1 MMRIMRP
8 VSVVQLFLVLSLSG
22 VTFACHSTNKS
33 SKPVPAVEGTDSCQ
47 SNPEHTYEVF
57 VPARSSADTR
67 LPLLVA
73 IDPHGSG
80 QTAMEHLK
88 EAATTY
94 PAVLVASNLIQND
107 DPHYMEEMQQLIADV
122 QKRFPVG
129 KEIYLAGFSGGARM
143 MLGYAANHPVDG
155 VMACGAFASPDQLT
169 TISCPV
175 MGLIGMD
182 DFNFPEMVQY
192 ILKPDLTPSN
202 VHIEL
207 TEASH
212 AWPDKSRLTNVFGW
226 FRLSAQSGKKDNKQQ
241 IRPYVKAQQVRI
253 DSLAG
258 AGALLQAACISRN
271 MASVKA
277 FDNAGSFDTL
287 TNELARRPAY
297 REQMS
302 QLTASLQFEF
312 NRRQL
317 FLQSLFSKDENW
329 WKKEISALH
338 EKMATEPNTM
348 QRMAYKRLGGFLGIV
363 CYSYAKQLA
372 AQKDIPHLEKI
383 LTIYRLAE
391 PDNKDMQHYTEV
403 LKSIEKK

>member
-1 MMRIMRP
+1 MRIMRP
-8 VSVVQLFLVLSLSG
+8 VSVIQLFLALTLSG
-22 VTFACHSTNKS
+22 VTFACQSTHKRS
-33 SKPVPAVEGTDSCQ
+33 EPVPAVERTDSCL

-67 LPLLVA
+67 LPLLIA

-107 DPHYMEEMQQLIADV
+107 DPHYMEELQQLIADV

-129 KEIYLAGFSGGARM
+129 KQIYLAGFSGGARM
-143 MLGYAANHPVDG
+143 VLGYATTHQVDG

-169 TISCPV
+169 AISCPV

-182 DFNFPEMVQY
+182 DFNFPEVVQY
-192 ILKPDLTPSN
+192 ILKQDLTPFN

-212 AWPDKSRLTNVFGW
+212 AWPDKDRLTNVFGW
-226 FRLSAQSGKKDNKQQ
+226 FRLSDQSGQNGNKQQ
-241 IRPYVKAQQVRI
+241 IRRYVKAQQTRI

-258 AGALLQAACISRN
+258 ADALLQAACISRN

-277 FDNAGSFDTL
+277 FDNVGSFGDL
-287 TNELARRPAY
+287 TNELTRRPAY

-317 FLQSLFSKDENW
+317 YLQSLFAKDENW

-338 EKMATEPNTM
+338 EKMATEPNIM

-372 AQKDIPHLEKI
+372 AQKDIPHLKKI
-383 LTIYRLAE
+383 LMIYRLAE
-391 PDNKDMQHYTEV
+391 PENQDMQHYTEV
-403 LKSIEKK
+403 LEMLQAQQ

>member
-1 MMRIMRP
+1 MRIMRP

-22 VTFACHSTNKS
+22 VTFACQSRHKS
-33 SKPVPAVEGTDSCQ
+33 SKPVPAVERTDSCL

-57 VPARSSADTR
+57 VPTRQSADTR

-80 QTAMEHLK
+80 KTAMEHLK
-88 EAATTY
+88 EAASTY

-107 DPHYMEEMQQLIADV
+107 DPHYMEELQQLIADV

-129 KEIYLAGFSGGARM
+129 KQIYLTGFSGGARM
-143 MLGYAANHPVDG
+143 VLGYATKHQVDG
-155 VMACGAFASPDQLT
+155 VVACGAFASPDQLT
-169 TISCPV
+169 AISCPV

-192 ILKPDLTPSN
+192 ILKPDLTPFN

-212 AWPDKSRLTNVFGW
+212 AWPDKGRLTNVFGW
-226 FRLSAQSGKKDNKQQ
+226 FRLSAQSGKNNNKQQ
-241 IRPYVKAQQVRI
+241 IRRFTKVQHARI

-258 AGALLQAACISRN
+258 AGDLLQAACISRN

-287 TNELARRPAY
+287 TNKLSRRPAY

-312 NRRQL
+312 NRRQV

-338 EKMATEPNTM
+338 EKMASEPNLM
-348 QRMAYKRLGGFLGIV
+348 KRMAYKRLGGFLGIV

-372 AQKDIPHLEKI
+372 GQKDIPHLAKI
-383 LTIYRLAE
+383 LMIYRLAE

-403 LKSIEKK
+403 LKSLEEK

>member
-1 MMRIMRP
+1 MMRSFPI
-8 VSVVQLFLVLSLSG
+8 VQLLAIIILSG
-22 VTFACHSTNKS
+22 FVMACHSTNKS

-47 SNPEHTYEVF
+47 SDPEHTYEVF

-67 LPLLVA
+67 LPLLIA

-80 QTAMEHLK
+80 ETAVEHLN

-107 DPHYMEEMQQLIADV
+107 DPHYMQELNQLIADV
-122 QKRFPVG
+122 RKRFPVG

-192 ILKPDLTPSN
+192 ILKPDLTPFN

-212 AWPDKSRLTNVFGW
+212 AWPDKDRLTNVFGW
-226 FRLSAQSGKKDNKQQ
+226 FRLSNPANKEASDQE
-241 IRPYVKAQQVRI
+241 IATFVKAQQARI
-253 DSLAG
+253 DSLTKAG
-258 AGALLQAACISRN
+258 ELLQAACIGRN
-271 MASVKA
+271 MTSVEAFEKA
-277 FDNAGSFDTL
+277 GFFEVKTKEL
-287 TNELARRPAY
+287 TSTPAY
-297 REQMS
+297 QEQLS
-302 QLTASLQFEF
+302 HLTSSLQFEF
-312 NRRQL
+312 SRRQVYL
-317 FLQSLFSKDENW
+317 HSLFSKDENW
-329 WKKEISALH
+329 WKKQISALH
-338 EKMATEPNTM
+338 EKMATEPNIM

-372 AQKDIPHLEKI
+372 AQKDIPHLQKI
-383 LTIYRLAE
+383 LMIYRLAE
-391 PDNKDMQHYTEV
+391 PENQDMQHYTEV
-403 LKSIEKK
+403 LEKLQAQQ